1 MKTTKKINKIISIGH
16 YPYDLM
22 ISFNETDDSF
32 NKKMKYFGIESEN
45 YNEEIFNLAK
55 SKNKRGRYSLF
66 LKDKQSVIRLNFIPN
81 IRDPEEMGLL
91 QHEIFHVVHFF
102 MEEINT
108 PLVNKT
114 SEPYAYLIQYL
125 TKEIY
130 KLLY

>member
-32 NKKMKYFGIESEN
+32 KKKMKYFGIESEN